1 MPFYDSPAFGGT
13 GSVDKVNGITIHR
26 ASSSP
31 CPVCGHPTGDC
42 KGDSESP
49 STIYAFASTT
59 SHDEAGLF
67 YVDED
72 YYGEQEIITGVNI
85 KKLIHKKGSM
95 ISLKIA
101 KELGLLK

>member
-26 ASSSP
+26 ASFSP
-31 CPVCGHPTGDC
+31 CLVCGHPTGDC
-42 KGDSESP
+42 KGESESP
-49 STIYAFASTT
+49 STIYTFASTT
-59 SHDEAGLF
+59 SQDESGSF
-67 YVDED
+67 HVDED
-72 YYGEQEIITGVNI
+72 YYEEREIVTGVNI
-85 KKLIHKKGSM
+85 RKLIHKKGSI